1 VWIAR
6 ASGAVHDVTDAIT
19 AHQEGSHMPAVTSSD
34 ICVGYATHPEGEG
47 GLELVVTMDET
58 PCLRIPLFTSPHVAR
73 LALAGKP
80 FHAVPAAV
88 AGACA
93 QQGVCHQVAAVEAL
107 EAAFGIEATPLM
119 KAHRRLLLLAQWIQ
133 GHALHIHFLA
143 APGLL
148 GHSSSFALAS
158 AHPEVVQR
166 ALRLK
171 KLGADLTGI
180 VGGRRA
186 APLPLRTGGTPP
198 LPSRSA
204 IDRVLRRLE
213 RGRVDA
219 LESVALVSAM
229 RIPPLSL
236 PSEQVAVREE
246 GDYPVHAGRVTS
258 TAGLNLPVSH
268 YHQEVQ
274 RRALVAGNPL
284 TCHARG
290 PTPLLVGPLARLNL
304 NQDRLSTTASQA
316 LRSCGLS
323 LPSHNPLA
331 SVVARA
337 VELVHAVE
345 ECTRMLDHLEWRDEE
360 VRYEVTAGEGAAAVE
375 SPRGLLYHRYHVD
388 AVGVVR
394 RAVIVSPASH
404 NVLNLEAALRAVA
417 SRGTEEPGDPL
428 KMRLAM
434 VARSY
439 DPCATCSR
447 NVAGLGFCLD
457 A

>member
-1 VWIAR
+1 
-6 ASGAVHDVTDAIT
+6 
-19 AHQEGSHMPAVTSSD
+19 MPAVTSSD

-133 GHALHIHFLA
+133 GHAVHIHFLA

-148 GHSSSFALAS
+148 GHATSFELAS
-158 AHPEVVQR
+158 ARPEIVQR

-171 KLGADLTGI
+171 KLGAELTGI
-180 VGGRRA
+180 VGGRRS
-186 APLPLRTGGTPP
+186 APLPLRIGGTPP
-198 LPSRSA
+198 IPSRAA
-204 IDRVLRRLE
+204 IERALRRLE
-213 RGRVDA
+213 RGRADA
-219 LESVALVSAM
+219 LESAALVSQI
-229 RIPPLSL
+229 RVPPLSI

-246 GDYPVHAGRVTS
+246 KEYPVHAGRIAS
-258 TAGLNLPVSH
+258 TAGLDLPVSH
-268 YHQEVQ
+268 YHQEIQ
-274 RRALVAGNPL
+274 WHALAAGNPL

-290 PTPLLVGPLARLNL
+290 PAPLLVGPLARLNL
-304 NQDRLSTTASQA
+304 NQDHLSTTASQA
-316 LRSCGLS
+316 LQSCGLS
-323 LPSHNPLA
+323 LPSHNPLE

-337 VELVHAVE
+337 VELVHAVD
-345 ECTRMLDHLEWRDEE
+345 ECSRLLGEMEWRDEE

-375 SPRGLLYHRYHVD
+375 SPRGLLYHRYRVD
-388 AVGVVR
+388 AGGAVR
-394 RAVIVSPASH
+394 EAVIISPASH
-404 NVLNLEAALRAVA
+404 NVLNMEAAVRAVA
-417 SRGTEEPGDPL
+417 SQETEERGDPL
-428 KMRLAM
+428 RMRLAM